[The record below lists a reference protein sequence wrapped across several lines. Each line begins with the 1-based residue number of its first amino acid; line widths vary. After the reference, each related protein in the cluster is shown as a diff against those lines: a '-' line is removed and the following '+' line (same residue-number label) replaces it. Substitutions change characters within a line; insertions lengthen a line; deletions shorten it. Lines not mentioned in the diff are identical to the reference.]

1 MYQSIDLH
9 TFRGAFLSSD
19 TYKTNFTYE
28 GLEVL
33 FNWFEEVEADQGQEI
48 QFDMIGVCCEFAEAT
63 PQEIMTQYNIEPWDD
78 DEGGWLAVREYLEN
92 EGVFCGHT
100 DTTILYSNI

>member
-1 MYQSIDLH
+1 MYQPINVYQ
-9 TFRGAFLSSD
+9 FRDAFLQSD
-19 TYKTNFTYE
+19 TYKNNFSYD
-28 GLEVL
+28 GLTVL

-48 QFDMIGVCCEFAEAT
+48 QFDMVGVCCEFAEAT

-78 DEGGWLAVREYLEN
+78 DEGGWLAVRDYLEN
-92 EGVFCGHT
+92 KGVFCGHT